1 MYQHIKYVYISNK
14 VSIKYQKKKVLGN
27 VKTKNT
33 METLLDP
40 GAEKDINGKLI
51 SVVYFIVLIH

>member
-1 MYQHIKYVYISNK
+1 MFIYQ
-14 VSIKYQKKKVLGN
+14 IKYQSNTKKKKVLGN
-27 VKTKNT
+27 VKTEYT

-51 SVVYFIVLIH
+51 SVVYFTVLTHWWFL

>member
-1 MYQHIKYVYISNK
+1 MFIYQ
-14 VSIKYQKKKVLGN
+14 IKYQSNTKKKKVLGN
-27 VKTKNT
+27 VKTEYT

-51 SVVYFIVLIH
+51 SVVYFTVLTH

>member
-1 MYQHIKYVYISNK
+1 MFIYQ
-14 VSIKYQKKKVLGN
+14 IKYQSNTKKKKVLGN

-33 METLLDP
+33 MESSLDP

-51 SVVYFIVLIH
+51 SVVYFIVLMH

>member
-1 MYQHIKYVYISNK
+1 MFIYQ
-14 VSIKYQKKKVLGN
+14 IKYQSNTKKKVLGN

-33 METLLDP
+33 MESSLDP

-51 SVVYFIVLIH
+51 SVVYFIALIH